1 MLQCQSFNDS
11 LLKYNF
17 MTCYS
22 LGFLFPGRFIKSRT
36 YIINDTPHIKN
47 IVMNCY
53 NATFNDTLLK
63 CMRYVYLRYGRPMHV
78 LWSTNVNIPQKAQN
92 GWFFYSGRHV
102 NHLGKTSI

>member
-53 NATFNDTLLK
+53 NATFNDTQCLNV
-63 CMRYVYLRYGRPMHV
+63 CGTSICAMGDPCTYYGRLTLIFHKKHKM
-78 LWSTNVNIPQKAQN
+78 
-92 GWFFYSGRHV
+92 GGFFTPGDM
-102 NHLGKTSI
+102 